1 MKIVSG
7 PDVSIPT
14 NTLGFTKGKTAVI
27 PCTVVTSMM
36 VTSVRWTYNDIDL
49 VMNNSKYTGATLE
62 CHDLII
68 NNWQLSDSGRYRC
81 FATNIMG
88 EGKSEEIMGK
98 LIMIIKYIKII

>member
-27 PCTVVTSMM
+27 PCTVDSSMM
-36 VTSVRWTYNDIDL
+36 ITSVRWTHNDTEL
-49 VMNNSKYTGATLE
+49 VMDTSKYTGATLE
-62 CHDLII
+62 YHDLII
-68 NNWQLSDSGRYRC
+68 NNWQPSDSGRYRC

-88 EGKSEEIMGK
+88 EGKSNEIMGK
-98 LIMIIKYIKII
+98 LIMIMKYI